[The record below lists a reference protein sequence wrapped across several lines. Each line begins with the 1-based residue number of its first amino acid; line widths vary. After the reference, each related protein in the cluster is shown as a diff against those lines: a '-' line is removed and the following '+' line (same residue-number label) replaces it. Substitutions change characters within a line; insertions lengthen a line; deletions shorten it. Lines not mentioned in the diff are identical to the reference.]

1 MLGVG
6 GVFEDGVDSAV
17 VDALRRGRW
26 SPGDLLSRLYHSLRS
41 AGVPHRCSQQRSC
54 RSFKHSTIQQNANS
68 YILLPHSAS
77 AAPVQI
83 W

>member
-26 SPGDLLSRLYHSLRS
+26 SPGDLLSRLTLSEVLAYHTDALNN
-41 AGVPHRCSQQRSC
+41 AAVEVLN
-54 RSFKHSTIQQNANS
+54 IQQFNRTPIPTYCAHSNS
-68 YILLPHSAS
+68 YL
-77 AAPVQI
+77 VM
-83 W
+83 